1 MPYLVSPYRFMMFY
15 VELLS
20 FKKELKPVLDFNPPT
35 GLVTGMCFGVELNL
49 RILSMDSARKV
60 LRKSSLG

>member
-1 MPYLVSPYRFMMFY
+1 MMFY
-15 VELLS
+15 AELLS
-20 FKKELKPVLDFNPPT
+20 SKKELKPVLDFNPPM